1 MISGRVD
8 VGESTSLGRSL
19 KIGSMAEVLNI
30 GLDAAVIEAKNWW
43 RKREQGRGG
52 REGLI
57 IIKTYTQVENTLGI
71 HLRYLQIL

>member
-30 GLDAAVIEAKNWW
+30 GLDAAVIEAKIGG
-43 RKREQGRGG
+43 GRGNKG
-52 REGLI
+52 EAGERG
-57 IIKTYTQVENTLGI
+57 
-71 HLRYLQIL
+71 